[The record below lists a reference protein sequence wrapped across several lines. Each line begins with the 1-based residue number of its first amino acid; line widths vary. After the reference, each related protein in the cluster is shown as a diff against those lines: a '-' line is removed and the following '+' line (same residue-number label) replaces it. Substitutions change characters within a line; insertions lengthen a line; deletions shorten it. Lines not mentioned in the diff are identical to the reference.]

1 MITGEGAN
9 NDTGGGVT
17 DLSGIC
23 DGYKKWRDGCE
34 RRCDGYKRW
43 RDGCERRCDRRKR
56 WRDGWTKWRDEW
68 EWRDERGLRTPLLN
82 PLRGRG
88 L

>member
-17 DLSGIC
+17 DLSGRC

-34 RRCDGYKRW
+34 RRCDG
-43 RDGCERRCDRRKR
+43 RKR